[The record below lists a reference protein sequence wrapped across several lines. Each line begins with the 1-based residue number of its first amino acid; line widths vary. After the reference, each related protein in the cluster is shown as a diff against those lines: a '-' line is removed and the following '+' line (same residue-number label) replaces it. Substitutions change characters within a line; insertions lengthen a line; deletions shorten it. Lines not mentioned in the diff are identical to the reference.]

1 MTKNEK
7 FKDLCME
14 LYLEYGEREFDGP
27 LLQGS
32 HIFAV
37 ERASATIDSF
47 GQHKLTY
54 KLTPEALEL
63 IRSYYG
69 DY

>member
-14 LYLEYGEREFDGP
+14 LYLKYGEREFEGP

-32 HIFAV
+32 HILAV

-47 GQHKLTY
+47 GRYIYTY

-63 IRSYYG
+63 IRS
-69 DY
+69 

>member
-14 LYLEYGEREFDGP
+14 LYLKYGEREFEGP

-32 HIFAV
+32 HRPAV
-37 ERASATIDSF
+37 ERVSNTMDSF
-47 GQHKLTY
+47 GQHKFTY
-54 KLTPEALEL
+54 KLTSEALEL
-63 IRSYYG
+63 IRS
-69 DY
+69 

>member
-14 LYLEYGEREFDGP
+14 IYLKYGEREFEGP

-32 HIFAV
+32 HRPAV
-37 ERASATIDSF
+37 ERVRVTRDSF
-47 GQHKLTY
+47 GRYKFTY
-54 KLTPEALEL
+54 KLTSEALEL
-63 IRSYYG
+63 IRS
-69 DY
+69 

>member
-7 FKDLCME
+7 FKDLCMG
-14 LYLEYGEREFDGP
+14 LYLKYGEREFEGP

-32 HIFAV
+32 HRPAV
-37 ERASATIDSF
+37 ERVSVTMDSF
-47 GQHKLTY
+47 GQHKFTY

-63 IRSYYG
+63 IKS
-69 DY
+69 